1 MCELVYD
8 SVTSR
13 DVLESTVALP
23 LLNLDCVGFGF
34 QNRCDAFFKY
44 FMSGVELCCVVL
56 LRNWKHSCVKRR
68 RLIREQTQTSFQ
80 LYCIAVTVISFQS

>member
-1 MCELVYD
+1 VCVNKLVYD

-13 DVLESTVALP
+13 DVLESTVALL

-44 FMSGVELCCVVL
+44 FM
-56 LRNWKHSCVKRR
+56 
-68 RLIREQTQTSFQ
+68 
-80 LYCIAVTVISFQS
+80 